1 MKTNYTEFLVEVKA
15 DLGMELYKEITVQ
28 EEVIDKDGAI
38 SFQEVPSEIV
48 TNRITAPLSADLT
61 EWKEREIVNIEEYEE
76 NNN

>member
-1 MKTNYTEFLVEVKA
+1 MRTNILGKCKEILA
-15 DLGMELYKEITVQ
+15 DSGKELYKEITEQ